1 VQTVD
6 RQEAVSLLKELMTH
20 CDSFHTAQA
29 VSIHHNRL
37 KDSWELHVSWIPHP
51 LESECLKKITA
62 KHGLEME
69 TSNEK
74 TVFHSQ

>member
-1 VQTVD
+1 MD
-6 RQEAVSLLKELMTH
+6 RQEAVSLLKELMTY
-20 CDSFHTAQA
+20 CGSFHTAQA

-37 KDSWELHVSWIPHP
+37 KDSWELHVRWIPYP

-62 KHGLEME
+62 KYGLEMI

-74 TVFHSQ
+74 TVFRSR